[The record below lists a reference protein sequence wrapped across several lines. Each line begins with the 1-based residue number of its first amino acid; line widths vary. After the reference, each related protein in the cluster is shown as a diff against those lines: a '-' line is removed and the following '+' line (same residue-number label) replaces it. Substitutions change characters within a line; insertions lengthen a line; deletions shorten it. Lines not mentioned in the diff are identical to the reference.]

1 MLGDSRAFVQPNEFI
16 PERWSTQP
24 DLVLRKDAFVP
35 FGYGA
40 YNCAGRPL
48 AMLQLRMVVAMIF
61 KRFELSFAPGKEAQC
76 QHFIDHQSDCF
87 TLHLEPLP
95 LLLKEREAAK

>member
-1 MLGDSRAFVQPNEFI
+1 
-16 PERWSTQP
+16 
-24 DLVLRKDAFVP
+24 VP

-48 AMLQLRMVVAMIF
+48 AMLQLRMVVGMIF
-61 KRFELSFAPGKEAQC
+61 KRFEVTFAPGVGAEC
-76 QHFIDHQSDCF
+76 QHFIDHQADCF

-95 LLLKEREAAK
+95 LLLKESRS